1 MMALEREIA
10 YDIAGVHPGGRSEEE
25 ILQQEADEA
34 QIEKSGLTAKG
45 IAFPNML
52 LTEGDQAI
60 QIDDEDR
67 KTPTGVENHEMLHD
81 LNSTNK
87 TNSLLE
93 FMEIE
98 S

>member
-1 MMALEREIA
+1 
-10 YDIAGVHPGGRSEEE
+10 
-25 ILQQEADEA
+25 
-34 QIEKSGLTAKG
+34 
-45 IAFPNML
+45 ML